1 MKASRSSWSKG
12 LFQGWQA
19 SIVPKSV
26 LPSRMTGLKQIMVAR
41 SGAIAMCLDAAEN
54 PMMGGVGL
62 CMRTP
67 GRAHQRIS
75 DDRGPAPGGAQS
87 WLGPGHSSA
96 ESEAFPK
103 ERCVH

>member
-1 MKASRSSWSKG
+1 M
-12 LFQGWQA
+12 
-19 SIVPKSV
+19 PKSV